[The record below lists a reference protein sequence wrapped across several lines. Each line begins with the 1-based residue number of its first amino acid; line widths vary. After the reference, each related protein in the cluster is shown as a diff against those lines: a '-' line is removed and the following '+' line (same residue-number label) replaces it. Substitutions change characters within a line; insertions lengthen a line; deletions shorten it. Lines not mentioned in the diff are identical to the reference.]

1 MPPSVPQATRPLA
14 GYGRAAAAL
23 LLFSAWMGLL
33 FAGFLLHGALHL
45 LLVIAALL
53 FPWRAL
59 APPRA
64 PAGQDD
70 LPRD

>member
-1 MPPSVPQATRPLA
+1 MPPSVPQTPRPGG

-45 LLVIAALL
+45 LPVAAALL
-53 FPWRAL
+53 FPWRTL
-59 APPRA
+59 APLA
-64 PAGQDD
+64 AAGQDD
-70 LPRD
+70 RPLD